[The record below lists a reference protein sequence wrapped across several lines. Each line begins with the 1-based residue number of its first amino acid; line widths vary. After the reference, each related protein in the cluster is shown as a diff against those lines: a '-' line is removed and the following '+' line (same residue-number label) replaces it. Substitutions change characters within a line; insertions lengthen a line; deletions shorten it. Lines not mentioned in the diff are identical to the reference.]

1 MQTAV
6 ATLPSPLAFFK
17 KQKDPAHLPFS
28 KKKEKNKPA
37 HLPECLESVDSKHFT

>member
-28 KKKEKNKPA
+28 KKRKKKINQPT
-37 HLPECLESVDSKHFT
+37 CLSAWRV